1 MPLVATAQI
10 ASSGHNAASDSRSS
24 SKSVASSS
32 AITALT
38 AFPRSDFRPA
48 LTATSFADRVDC
60 SIARRSLV
68 YAYMPDWGLNPTNP
82 SMGGLERSPAIVTL
96 HHRAR
101 RQEPARHPP
110 SSSLVDGGLVF
121 VARRLEFVACRA
133 NRSESDS
140 HVRELF
146 ANCALPVGT
155 STKSTKETQHETGN
169 IDLEIN
175 NRI

>member
-38 AFPRSDFRPA
+38 DFPRSDFRPA

-96 HHRAR
+96 HHRAW
-101 RQEPARHPP
+101 RQEPARDIPLLQLGRRRTGIRRPP
-110 SSSLVDGGLVF
+110 TRICRLQSKSVGIRFTRAGTFRKLRTASRYLERSRQ
-121 VARRLEFVACRA
+121 RRPA
-133 NRSESDS
+133 
-140 HVRELF
+140 
-146 ANCALPVGT
+146 
-155 STKSTKETQHETGN
+155 
-169 IDLEIN
+169 
-175 NRI
+175 

>member
-38 AFPRSDFRPA
+38 DFPRSDFRPA

-101 RQEPARHPP
+101 RQEPARDIPLLP
-110 SSSLVDGGLVF
+110 AWSTADWYSSP
-121 VARRLEFVACRA
+121 A
-133 NRSESDS
+133 DS
-140 HVRELF
+140 NLSPAEQIGRNPIHT
-146 ANCALPVGT
+146 C
-155 STKSTKETQHETGN
+155 GN
-169 IDLEIN
+169 FSQTAHCQ
-175 NRI
+175 